1 MPVFFRYRTFRL
13 FWTTAFLFAF
23 AFTPVDTA
31 LAAPATSSGPAVESS
46 LGKNSD
52 YTPAGV
58 SFSIRLLNAVLGF
71 QQLALMDQKRAV
83 SSFASP
89 RAARQFDQFNESVF
103 FMTDATGSWSYFI
116 NTAVFVLGSP
126 HPPRQVVAFYH
137 PWSDVFLL
145 MDWEE
150 RNGRFWIA
158 DAEFV
163 VGDWIRHGSPSSKN
177 PAPPWLR
184 SAGFGP
190 LSLGISVGQSVAAFE
205 KVFLN
210 GSGKGF
216 RETLPSLKK
225 AGLVTEPNYRLAASR
240 LHYFMTK
247 IEKLGDAQDED
258 RELNALRLETYQV
271 ADRAA
276 GGDWAGIFRTADKT
290 LPTTKYFLKKLSP
303 EAFRN
308 VVIADYYLN
317 KGGWLVFLVPVY
329 DTGYC
334 FSLSFEP
341 DEKNRMRVRR
351 IDFIGYST
359 FYENYMKR
367 AKKS

>member
-1 MPVFFRYRTFRL
+1 MPVFFRYPAFRL
-13 FWTTAFLFAF
+13 FWTTAVLFAISL
-23 AFTPVDTA
+23 TPVDKA
-31 LAAPATSSGPAVESS
+31 SAAPAKSSGPAVEAS
-46 LGKNSD
+46 LEKTPA
-52 YTPAGV
+52 YTPAGL
-58 SFSIRLLNAVLGF
+58 SFSNRLLNAVLDF
-71 QQLALMDQKRAV
+71 QQLALTDQKQAV
-83 SSFASP
+83 TSFASP
-89 RAARQFDQFNESVF
+89 RAIRQFDQFDASVF
-103 FMTDATGSWSYFI
+103 FMTDATSSWSYFI

-271 ADRAA
+271 ADSAA

-308 VVIADYYLN
+308 VVIADYYIN